1 MFVYCIAGTCPDLPP
16 SDHKRKDEVTNAFIA
31 NKPMYNIIM
40 EVSSEQIICLNLIV
54 LFQLYPA
61 FCILKGA
68 SSMHQ
73 NSAILHNIRLVHATN
88 LGKTLLKII
97 EVFTALNISL
107 NRKIISLLFVFY
119 VKRT

>member
-68 SSMHQ
+68 SSMYQ